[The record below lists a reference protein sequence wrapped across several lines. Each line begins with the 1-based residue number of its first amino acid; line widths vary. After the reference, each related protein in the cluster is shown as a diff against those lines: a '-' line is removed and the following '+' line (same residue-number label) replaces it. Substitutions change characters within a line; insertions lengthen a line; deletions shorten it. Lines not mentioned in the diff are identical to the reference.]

1 MNKNGIKSVVYIE
14 VLLEMAILPT
24 SFMVLTVVQVL
35 YLNKM
40 GVLLHN
46 SYLIKHGFL
55 IILFII
61 VLFYIYT
68 AYNMRQRES
77 EGV

>member
-55 IILFII
+55 ILLLII
-61 VLFYIYT
+61 VLLYT
-68 AYNMRQRES
+68 YKAYNMRQRES

>member
-1 MNKNGIKSVVYIE
+1 MNNNGIKSVVYIE

-55 IILFII
+55 ILLLII
-61 VLFYIYT
+61 VLLYT
-68 AYNMRQRES
+68 YKAYNMRQRES

>member
-1 MNKNGIKSVVYIE
+1 
-14 VLLEMAILPT
+14 MAILPT

-40 GVLLHN
+40 RVLLHN

-55 IILFII
+55 ILLLII
-61 VLFYIYT
+61 VLLYT
-68 AYNMRQRES
+68 YKAYNMRQRES

>member
-1 MNKNGIKSVVYIE
+1 MNNNGIKSVVYIE

-40 GVLLHN
+40 RVLLHN

-55 IILFII
+55 ILLLII
-61 VLFYIYT
+61 VLLYT
-68 AYNMRQRES
+68 YKAYNMRQRES

>member
-1 MNKNGIKSVVYIE
+1 
-14 VLLEMAILPT
+14 MAILPT